1 MTEECKPARI
11 KREEETAVHFLEI
24 PEGVFQ
30 GQGEPVQGLTS
41 ELGESL
47 GSSEDIST
55 ARLEGGEEGR
65 QEIGLKKWAAADH
78 TESRERT

>member
-1 MTEECKPARI
+1 MYSRG
-11 KREEETAVHFLEI
+11 RES
-24 PEGVFQ
+24 Q
-30 GQGEPVQGLTS
+30 CRGLTS